1 MREIKEAVAELLYG
15 ETCKIAVVKTVTVC
29 MSAASFVPKYS
40 NSSFLLEK
48 KLLS

>member
-15 ETCKIAVVKTVTVC
+15 EICKIAVLNIVTAC

-40 NSSFLLEK
+40 DSSFLLEK
-48 KLLS
+48 NR